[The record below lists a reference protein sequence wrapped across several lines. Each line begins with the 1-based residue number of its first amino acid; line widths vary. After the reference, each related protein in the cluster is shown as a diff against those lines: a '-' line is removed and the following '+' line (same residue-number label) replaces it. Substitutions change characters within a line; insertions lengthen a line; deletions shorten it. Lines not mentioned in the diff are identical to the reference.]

1 MFALASSSASV
12 SARATSPNRAS
23 SGARGAAVVAAAGV
37 EPIPASEAMKLAE
50 SGKVAKRKVRARA
63 SPSPSPSPSSTS
75 PSRASV
81 ARLRPSRRPS
91 TKRNRNETLSTRRS
105 SPLPPSAPPPLRRAA
120 PQGFV
125 ETMGFAGWAPEV
137 INGRVAQIA
146 FVAGAAAEA
155 VTGETLPAQAH
166 DHVFSLAFASS
177 LIALASFMP
186 NVQGEKY
193 TSEPE
198 SKGAFG
204 PFSPGKELLHGRL
217 AMVGLAAW
225 IAIESHTG
233 VAFFH
238 R

>member
-105 SPLPPSAPPPLRRAA
+105 SPLPPSAPPLRRAA

>member
-1 MFALASSSASV
+1 MPAEAQA
-12 SARATSPNRAS
+12 
-23 SGARGAAVVAAAGV
+23 VAA
-37 EPIPASEAMKLAE
+37 PAPVSKFEAFK
-50 SGKVAKRKVRARA
+50 
-63 SPSPSPSPSSTS
+63 
-75 PSRASV
+75 
-81 ARLRPSRRPS
+81 
-91 TKRNRNETLSTRRS
+91 N
-105 SPLPPSAPPPLRRAA
+105 
-120 PQGFV
+120 
-125 ETMGFAGWAPEV
+125 TMSFGAWAPET

>member
-1 MFALASSSASV
+1 MTEGDLAAIVESLRSDSS
-12 SARATSPNRAS
+12 
-23 SGARGAAVVAAAGV
+23 
-37 EPIPASEAMKLAE
+37 EK
-50 SGKVAKRKVRARA
+50 KRK
-63 SPSPSPSPSSTS
+63 
-75 PSRASV
+75 
-81 ARLRPSRRPS
+81 
-91 TKRNRNETLSTRRS
+91 
-105 SPLPPSAPPPLRRAA
+105 
-120 PQGFV
+120 GFA

-137 INGRVAQIA
+137 VNGRVAQIA
-146 FVAGAAAEA
+146 FVAGVAAEVA
-155 VTGETLPAQAH
+155 TGETLPTQAR

-177 LIALASFMP
+177 LVALASFMP
-186 NVQGEKY
+186 SVGRGEKY

-225 IAIESHTG
+225 MAIESRTG

>member
-1 MFALASSSASV
+1 MFALASSLRAPAPFAPRVGSRRV
-12 SARATSPNRAS
+12 QAR
-23 SGARGAAVVAAAGV
+23 AAAG
-37 EPIPASEAMKLAE
+37 EPIPASEAVKMADATR
-50 SGKVAKRKVRARA
+50 VAKRK
-63 SPSPSPSPSSTS
+63 
-75 PSRASV
+75 
-81 ARLRPSRRPS
+81 
-91 TKRNRNETLSTRRS
+91 
-105 SPLPPSAPPPLRRAA
+105 
-120 PQGFV
+120 GFG

>member
-1 MFALASSSASV
+1 MAAMTFSSAALTSTV
-12 SARATSPNRAS
+12 ALRAPARRSATVR
-23 SGARGAAVVAAAGV
+23 GARVAVK
-37 EPIPASEAMKLAE
+37 ASMDEAMPAPEAPAPKPSMKE
-50 SGKVAKRKVRARA
+50 SVM
-63 SPSPSPSPSSTS
+63 
-75 PSRASV
+75 
-81 ARLRPSRRPS
+81 
-91 TKRNRNETLSTRRS
+91 N
-105 SPLPPSAPPPLRRAA
+105 
-120 PQGFV
+120 
-125 ETMGFAGWAPEV
+125 TMSFGGWAPEL

-166 DHVFSLAFASS
+166 DHVFSLAFVSS